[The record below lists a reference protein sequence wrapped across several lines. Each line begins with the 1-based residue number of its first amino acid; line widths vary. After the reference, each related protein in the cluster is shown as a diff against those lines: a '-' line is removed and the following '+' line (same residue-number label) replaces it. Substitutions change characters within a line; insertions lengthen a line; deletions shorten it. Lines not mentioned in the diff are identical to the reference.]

1 MKRKKALFLFLF
13 ICYAFIN
20 SNAQVDSLENELN
33 NCKIDTIKLQLL
45 TDLNWLYLST
55 DLEKAKKFA
64 ETELA
69 LAKQIN
75 SQKFI
80 AQAYNDLGIVCIK
93 KSQFKDAL
101 EWHQKA
107 LRIRL
112 TLSSK
117 LDIAS
122 SYSKIGYCLSELDYY
137 GLALKNQLVALKIY
151 RELNDK
157 VKIAYTINNLCYL
170 YTALSQWDKE
180 IELAKQA
187 YAIGKELNDPTIT
200 AVALNNIGSSF
211 EKKQNFLQA
220 IQYKKIALQEF
231 IKLNDSS
238 SMASM
243 MNNLGYYYRQLNKN
257 TEAAYYYNKGKLIAK
272 QVNDLNSLAMFYSN
286 LGSLYIDL
294 KNFDL
299 AQENLSLAEELCK
312 KQAILSTL
320 IPVYKSFGNLHAF
333 KGNGVLAVKYYDQYA
348 SLKDS
353 LFNSDLTKQFSEMQ
367 TRFET
372 NEKEAQNQVLLVENN
387 LTKSELQRS
396 NATKWALGISLLL
409 IVLVFFIFYQNHNFK
424 QKQLLQSERLQQQ
437 QQNAQAILA
446 AEEKERQRIARDL
459 HDGLGQRLSATKLN
473 VSGLQ
478 SLIQSNQPQQETL
491 FKNALTLLDQSVK
504 DVRGISHNLLSHG
517 LLKAGLPSALKEF
530 VEQIKTP
537 DGFKINLEIIGL
549 ENRLE
554 SSIENVLY
562 RVLQEIV
569 NNIMKHANASLIN
582 IQLIKHQNEL
592 SLMVEDNG
600 IGFNL
605 DEILTSGKGIGLK
618 NIESRI
624 SLINGKVFFDSFP
637 SNGTTVIIEI
647 PL

>member
-1 MKRKKALFLFLF
+1 MKLRYLLFLLISGCLSLF
-13 ICYAFIN
+13 KA
-20 SNAQVDSLENELN
+20 NAQIDSLENQLN
-33 NCKIDTIKLQLL
+33 NCQIDSVKLQLL
-45 TDLNWLYLST
+45 TDLNWLYLSSNLT
-55 DLEKAKKFA
+55 R
-64 ETELA
+64 
-69 LAKQIN
+69 AKQYAEDELLLAQKTN
-75 SQKFI
+75 NQKFI

-93 KSQFKDAL
+93 QSQFKEAL
-101 EWHQKA
+101 NWHQKA
-107 LRIRL
+107 LDIRL
-112 TLSSK
+112 NLPSK

-122 SYSKIGYCLSELDYY
+122 SYSKIGYCLSELDFY
-137 GLALKNQLVALKIY
+137 GLALKNQLQALKIFK
-151 RELNDK
+151 ELNDK

-180 IELAKQA
+180 IELAKQS
-187 YAIGKELNDPTIT
+187 YAIGIELNDPTIT

-211 EKKQNFLQA
+211 EKKLDFTRA

-238 SMASM
+238 SIASM
-243 MNNLGYYYRQLNKN
+243 MNNLGYYYRQLNQN
-257 TEAAYYYNKGKLIAK
+257 TEAAYYYNKGKIVAQ
-272 QVNDLNSLAMFYSN
+272 QVNDLNSLAIFYAN

-294 KNFDL
+294 KKFDL
-299 AQENLSLAEELCK
+299 AQENLTQSEKLCK
-312 KQAILSTL
+312 QQSILSTL
-320 IPVYKSFGNLHAF
+320 IPVYKSFGDLNAY
-333 KGNGVLAVKYYDQYA
+333 KGNGPIAVNYYNQYA
-348 SLKDS
+348 ALKDS
-353 LFNSDLTKQFSEMQ
+353 LFNSDLSQQFSEMQ
-367 TRFET
+367 TRYET
-372 NEKEAQNQVLLVENN
+372 NEKEAQNQVLQIENN

-396 NATKWALGISLLL
+396 NVTKWTLAISLLL
-409 IVLVFFIFYQNHNFK
+409 IVLVFYLFYQNHTFK
-424 QKQLLQSERLQQQ
+424 QKQSLQAERLQQQ
-437 QQNAQAILA
+437 QLNAKAVIA

-478 SLIQSNQPQQETL
+478 SLIQPDQTQQEIL
-491 FKNALTLLDQSVK
+491 FKNALTLLDESVK

-517 LLKAGLPSALKEF
+517 LLKAGLASALKEF

-549 ENRLE
+549 EQRLDFG
-554 SSIENVLY
+554 IENVLY

-569 NNIMKHANASLIN
+569 NNIIKHAQASIIN

-600 IGFNL
+600 VGFVL
-605 DEILTSGKGIGLK
+605 DNILASGKGIGLK

-637 SNGTTVIIEI
+637 SKGTTVNIEI
-647 PL
+647 PV